1 MSLNETIIA
10 ALSPLGYPVVPDKYT
25 GTEPVYLTFN
35 YSRQGALFADD
46 MPWLDVCLVQIHLF
60 APYGWDSVAA
70 RREVRQRLFAA
81 GFTWP
86 QETDAGAGDDTEDPD
101 GQHIVFECE
110 IEEGVELD
118 G

>member
-10 ALSPLGYPVVPDKYT
+10 ALSPLGHPVTPDKYM
-25 GTEPVYLTFN
+25 GTESVYLTFN
-35 YSRQGALFADD
+35 YSRRGVLFADD
-46 MPWLDVCLVQIHLF
+46 MPWLDAYIVQVHLF

-70 RREVRQRLFAA
+70 RQEIRQRLFAA

-86 QETDAGAGDDTEDPD
+86 QETDAGADDTEDSD

-110 IEEGVELD
+110 IEEGVAVD